1 MTIVQILQRGV
12 AEAVKALYNL
22 EMEAAN
28 VTCAPTRKE
37 FEGDYTAVVFP
48 FSKIVRKSPLAV
60 GEEIGHFL
68 VANVGEIAKFN
79 VIQGFLNIS
88 MSADFWCNFIAKIHN
103 DPNYGVLP
111 SKGER
116 VMIEYSSPNTNKP
129 LHLGH
134 VRNILIGCSVSNL
147 LEAAGYEVVR
157 TQVINDRGVAICK
170 SMLAWQLFANG
181 ATPATEGV
189 KSDHFV
195 GDYYVLFER
204 KLKEE
209 YQLWQQTDTAKTIFA
224 NRKKQ
229 EQTEN
234 EFFKEYK
241 NDYFNKNSSLGKQVK
256 EMLILWEQ
264 GDTAVRSLWSKM
276 NGWVYEGFN
285 ATYEQLGAR
294 FDKNYYE
301 SETYEL
307 GRDIIFNGLKNG
319 VFYQKADSSV
329 WIDLADAKLDQ
340 KLVLRSD
347 GTSVYITQDIGMARL
362 RYDDFNAQKVAYV
375 VADEQNYH
383 FQVLFEIAKRLG
395 EPYAE
400 GLHHLS
406 YGLVELPT
414 GRMKTREGTVVDADD
429 LIAEVIALSSNEA
442 KERGM
447 LSDLSAADFQEIC
460 RRIGLGALKYY
471 LLKVNPKKKMVF
483 NPDESVKLEG
493 NTGSYIQYPY
503 VRITKTVRDAL
514 REGFDLDS
522 RSTYTDLQTA
532 EKDLILKLYQYETL
546 ISEAA
551 AQYDPSVMANYC
563 YDLAVLYNKFWHD
576 VPIFKAEDNE
586 ARRFRL
592 QLSRAVGNVLQNA
605 MGILGIDMPEKM

>member
-12 AEAVKALYNL
+12 AEAVKALFNL
-22 EMEAAN
+22 EIEAAT
-28 VTCAPTRKE
+28 VSCTPTRKE

-48 FSKIVRKSPLAV
+48 YAKAVRKSPLAV

-88 MSADFWCNFIAKIHN
+88 MSENFWCDFIAKIHN
-103 DPNYGVLP
+103 DPNFGVLP
-111 SKGER
+111 TKGER

-170 SMLAWQLFANG
+170 SMLAWKLFANG

-195 GDYYVLFER
+195 GDYYVLFE
-204 KLKEE
+204 KKIKAE
-209 YQLWQQTDTAKTIFA
+209 YDLWQQTEDAKQVFA
-224 NRKKQ
+224 GRKKQ

-234 EFFKEYK
+234 EFFKDYK
-241 NDYFNKNSSLGKQVK
+241 NEYFNKNSSLGKQVK
-256 EMLILWEQ
+256 EMLLLWEQ
-264 GDTAVRSLWSKM
+264 GDTAVRSLWSTM

-285 ATYEQLGAR
+285 TTYEQLGAR

-307 GRDIIFNGLKNG
+307 GRDIIFEGLKKG
-319 VFYQKADSSV
+319 IFYQKPDSSV

-347 GTSVYITQDIGMARL
+347 GTSVYITQDIGMAHL
-362 RYDDFNAQKVAYV
+362 RYKDFAAQKVAYV

-429 LIAEVIALSSNEA
+429 LIAEVISLAQNEA

-447 LSDLSAADFQEIC
+447 LSDLSAADFQEVC

-493 NTGSYIQYPY
+493 NTGSYIQYPF
-503 VRITKTVRDAL
+503 VRISKTVRDAL
-514 REGFDLDS
+514 HEGFDLDS

-551 AQYDPSVMANYC
+551 AQYDPSVIANYC
-563 YDLAVLYNKFWHD
+563 YELAVLYNKFWHD
-576 VPIFKAEDNE
+576 VPIFKAEDHE

-592 QLSRAVGNVLQNA
+592 QLSRVVGNVLQSA
-605 MGILGIDMPEKM
+605 MGILGVDMPEKM